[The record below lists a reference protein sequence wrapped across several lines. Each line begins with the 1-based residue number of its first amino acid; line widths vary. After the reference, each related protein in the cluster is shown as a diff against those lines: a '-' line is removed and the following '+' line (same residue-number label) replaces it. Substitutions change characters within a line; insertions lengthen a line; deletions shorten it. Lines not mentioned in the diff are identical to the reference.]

1 MPDDAD
7 QAENGAADAPS
18 AQGPAVVD
26 ADGLV
31 LGRLCTHVAKR
42 LLDGEQISVVRA
54 ERAVISGDRNEIVQR
69 YRDKRNLGTQRKG
82 PFFPRTPDRILKRAI
97 RGMVPY
103 QKPRGREALARLR
116 VFMGVPTELAGADA
130 ATVPD
135 ATSEA
140 LVSFITLAELAEA
153 LGYEA
158 TYEAGSQA
166 GTEAEAEVNP

>member
-1 MPDDAD
+1 MPE
-7 QAENGAADAPS
+7 ENEASDAPS
-18 AQGPAVVD
+18 GPDAGPAVVD
-26 ADGLV
+26 AEGLV

-42 LLDGEQISVVRA
+42 LLDGEEVAVVHA

-82 PFFPRTPDRILKRAI
+82 PFFPRTPDRILKRTV
-97 RGMVPY
+97 RGMLPD

-116 VFMGVPTELAGADA
+116 VYMGVPDELAGADA

-158 TYEAGSQA
+158 TYEP
-166 GTEAEAEVNP
+166 EPEAEVNP